1 MATLTNTKV
10 KDTYNQLLKTV
21 AGQIGGGFSVVED
34 GLGNSSGLGLST
46 SGVGVTKLTFI
57 NSPATATTE
66 YLGLFLN
73 SSNEVVQ
80 RELAVSAFTQPS
92 LIGGTGVYVSGNYTS
107 FTITNTAPEQTVS
120 FTGTDISIGGAY
132 PNFTLVNTA
141 PDQVVSISG
150 GQDINVTGTY
160 PSFTINHA
168 LGTISAIATDSG
180 IPAQV
185 AIVSANMGVRFEG
198 GTGIETIADDASKKV
213 TFVNTA
219 PDQVVSITGTNDA
232 TVTGTYPNF
241 NIDVV
246 AGSGSGVHEE
256 MIVGRPE
263 SEYILAPNS
272 GQIVAFSN
280 PDNASEETSYHFGT
294 APAKLALVTGNSEI
308 ENVSGSKVVVY
319 IDIVTGRNKRKSLGS
334 SPPPKQPGARIQ
346 TSVRKKKA
354 TRNRR
359 AKWVADTQN
368 KLTKLRLDSTIT
380 HTRIHASILA
390 SKGGTKKVSSDYRGR
405 CILCCGECSRPNP
418 PRHESPWGFKT
429 ARACDV
435 CGEYLCTN
443 EKKARWDGRTCWDV
457 WHQDEKLPEFPC
469 KSNK

>member
-73 SSNEVVQ
+73 ASNEVVQ
-80 RELAVSAFTQPS
+80 RELAASAFTLPS
-92 LIGGTGVYVSGNYTS
+92 IVAGSDISVTGGFPTFTVS
-107 FTITNTAPEQTVS
+107 NTAPDQVVT

-160 PSFTINHA
+160 PNFTVGHNI
-168 LGTISAIATDSG
+168 GSIGAIATDSG

-185 AIVSANMGVRFEG
+185 AMTGANVGVRFEG

-246 AGSGSGVHEE
+246 AGSSSGVHEE
-256 MIVGRPE
+256 VLVGVPE
-263 SEYILAPNS
+263 SEYILSGAGAQIIAFSAPN
-272 GQIVAFSN
+272 
-280 PDNASEETSYHFGT
+280 NADETTSYHFGT
-294 APAKLALVTGNSEI
+294 APAKLGLITGNSEI
-308 ENVSGSKVVVY
+308 ENLSGSKLVVY
-319 IDIVTGRNKRKSLGS
+319 IDISAFIIVDSPNSDIVYELQRFDGNTWSTVKSVSRYKGYTGEQVDSFWGIFNLD
-334 SPPPKQPGARIQ
+334 A
-346 TSVRKKKA
+346 VE
-354 TRNRR
+354 
-359 AKWVADTQN
+359 
-368 KLTKLRLDSTIT
+368 KLRI
-380 HTRIHASILA
+380 
-390 SKGGTKKVSSDYRGR
+390 VVNSSSGNVRLQPTTQIKFQVKEIGN
-405 CILCCGECSRPNP
+405 II
-418 PRHESPWGFKT
+418 
-429 ARACDV
+429 
-435 CGEYLCTN
+435 
-443 EKKARWDGRTCWDV
+443 
-457 WHQDEKLPEFPC
+457 
-469 KSNK
+469 

>member
-92 LIGGTGVYVSGNYTS
+92 LIGGTGVSVSGNYPS
-107 FTITNTAPEQTVS
+107 FTITNTAPDQTVS

-160 PSFTINHA
+160 PSFTINHT

-180 IPAQV
+180 VPAQV
-185 AIVSANMGVRFEG
+185 AIVSANMGVTFEG
-198 GTGIETIADDASKKV
+198 GTGIETIADDSTKTV

-219 PDQVVSITGTNDA
+219 PDKVVSITGTNDA

-256 MIVGRPE
+256 MLVGKPE
-263 SEYILAPNS
+263 NEYPIAPNGGS
-272 GQIVAFSN
+272 IVAFST
-280 PDNASEETSYHFGT
+280 PDNATEQTSYHFGT
-294 APAKLALVTGNSEI
+294 APAKLGLTTGNSEV
-308 ENVSGSKVVVY
+308 ENVSGSKIVVY
-319 IDIVTGRNKRKSLGS
+319 IDMSAYVAIDSPNSDISYILERFDGANWNLVQRVVRYKGYTGEQVDSFWGIFNLDA
-334 SPPPKQPGARIQ
+334 QE
-346 TSVRKKKA
+346 
-354 TRNRR
+354 
-359 AKWVADTQN
+359 
-368 KLTKLRLDSTIT
+368 KLRISVTSDSGNV
-380 HTRIHASILA
+380 RL
-390 SKGGTKKVSSDYRGR
+390 
-405 CILCCGECSRPNP
+405 
-418 PRHESPWGFKT
+418 
-429 ARACDV
+429 
-435 CGEYLCTN
+435 
-443 EKKARWDGRTCWDV
+443 
-457 WHQDEKLPEFPC
+457 LPSTQIKFQVKELG
-469 KSNK
+469 NII

>member
-21 AGQIGGGFSVVED
+21 AGQIGGGFSVIED
-34 GLGNSSGLGLST
+34 GLGNSSGLSLST
-46 SGVGVTKLTFI
+46 SGIGVTKLTFI
-57 NSPATATTE
+57 NSPATAATE

-73 SSNEVVQ
+73 ASNEVVQ

-92 LIGGTGVYVSGNYTS
+92 LTGGTGISVSGNYPS
-107 FTITNTAPEQTVS
+107 FTITNTAPDQTVS

-150 GQDINVTGTY
+150 GQNINVTGTY
-160 PSFTINHA
+160 PNFTVNH
-168 LGTISAIATDSG
+168 GIGSIGAIATDSG
-180 IPAQV
+180 VPAQV
-185 AIVSANMGVRFEG
+185 ALVAANIGVRFEG

-219 PDQVVSITGTNDA
+219 PDKVVSITGTNDA

-319 IDIVTGRNKRKSLGS
+319 IDMSAYVNVDSPNSDISYVLERFDGATWNLVQRVVRYKGYTGEQVDSFWGIFNLL
-334 SPPPKQPGARIQ
+334 
-346 TSVRKKKA
+346 A
-354 TRNRR
+354 TE
-359 AKWVADTQN
+359 
-368 KLTKLRLDSTIT
+368 KLRITVTSDSGNV
-380 HTRIHASILA
+380 RL
-390 SKGGTKKVSSDYRGR
+390 
-405 CILCCGECSRPNP
+405 
-418 PRHESPWGFKT
+418 SPSTQVKFQVKELG
-429 ARACDV
+429 
-435 CGEYLCTN
+435 N
-443 EKKARWDGRTCWDV
+443 II
-457 WHQDEKLPEFPC
+457 
-469 KSNK
+469 

>member
-10 KDTYNQLLKTV
+10 KDTYQTLLKTV
-21 AGQIGGGFSVVED
+21 AGQIGGGFSVIED
-34 GLGNSSGLGLST
+34 GLGNSSGLSLST
-46 SGVGVTKLTFI
+46 SGIGVTKLTFI

-73 SSNEVVQ
+73 ASNEVVQ

-92 LIGGTGVYVSGNYTS
+92 LTGGTGISVSGNYPS
-107 FTITNTAPEQTVS
+107 FTITNTAPDQTVS

-160 PSFTINHA
+160 PTFTVGHNI
-168 LGTISAIATDSG
+168 GSIGAIATDSG

-185 AIVSANMGVRFEG
+185 AMTGANVGVRFEG
-198 GTGIETIADDASKKV
+198 GTGIETIADDSTKKI

-219 PDQVVSITGTNDA
+219 PDQVVNITGTNDA

-241 NIDVV
+241 NVDVV

-256 MIVGRPE
+256 MLVGKPE
-263 SEYILAPNS
+263 FEYVLAPNGGS
-272 GQIVAFSN
+272 VVAFST
-280 PDNASEETSYHFGT
+280 PDNATEETSYHFGT

-319 IDIVTGRNKRKSLGS
+319 IDMSAYVAVDSPNSDISYVLERFDGATWNLVQRVVRYKGYTGEQVDSFWGIFNLL
-334 SPPPKQPGARIQ
+334 P
-346 TSVRKKKA
+346 VE
-354 TRNRR
+354 
-359 AKWVADTQN
+359 
-368 KLTKLRLDSTIT
+368 KLRISVTSQSGNVRLLPSTQIKFQVKELGN
-380 HTRIHASILA
+380 II
-390 SKGGTKKVSSDYRGR
+390 
-405 CILCCGECSRPNP
+405 
-418 PRHESPWGFKT
+418 
-429 ARACDV
+429 
-435 CGEYLCTN
+435 
-443 EKKARWDGRTCWDV
+443 
-457 WHQDEKLPEFPC
+457 
-469 KSNK
+469 

>member
-92 LIGGTGVYVSGNYTS
+92 LIGGTGVSVSGNYPS
-107 FTITNTAPEQTVS
+107 FTITNTAPDQTVS

-319 IDIVTGRNKRKSLGS
+319 IDMSAYVNVDSPNSDISYVLERFDGATWNLVQRVVRYKGYTGEQVDSFWGIFNLL
-334 SPPPKQPGARIQ
+334 
-346 TSVRKKKA
+346 A
-354 TRNRR
+354 TE
-359 AKWVADTQN
+359 
-368 KLTKLRLDSTIT
+368 KLRITVTSDSGNV
-380 HTRIHASILA
+380 RL
-390 SKGGTKKVSSDYRGR
+390 
-405 CILCCGECSRPNP
+405 
-418 PRHESPWGFKT
+418 SPSTQVKFQVKELG
-429 ARACDV
+429 
-435 CGEYLCTN
+435 N
-443 EKKARWDGRTCWDV
+443 II
-457 WHQDEKLPEFPC
+457 
-469 KSNK
+469 

>member
-10 KDTYNQLLKTV
+10 KDTYNQLLKTG
-21 AGQIGGGFSVVED
+21 AGQIGGGFSVIED
-34 GLGNSSGLGLST
+34 GLGNSSGLSLST
-46 SGVGVTKLTFI
+46 SGIGVTKLTFI
-57 NSPATATTE
+57 NSPATAATE

-73 SSNEVVQ
+73 ASNEVVQ

-92 LIGGTGVYVSGNYTS
+92 LTGGTGISVSGNYPS
-107 FTITNTAPEQTVS
+107 FTITNTAPDQTVS

-150 GQDINVTGTY
+150 GQNINVTGTY
-160 PSFTINHA
+160 PNFTVNH
-168 LGTISAIATDSG
+168 GIGSIGAIATDSG
-180 IPAQV
+180 VPAQV
-185 AIVSANMGVRFEG
+185 ALVAANIGVRFEG

-219 PDQVVSITGTNDA
+219 PDKVVSITGTNDA

-319 IDIVTGRNKRKSLGS
+319 IDMSAYVNVDSPNSDISYVLERFDGATWNLVQRVVRYKGYTGEQVDSFWGIFNLL
-334 SPPPKQPGARIQ
+334 
-346 TSVRKKKA
+346 A
-354 TRNRR
+354 TE
-359 AKWVADTQN
+359 
-368 KLTKLRLDSTIT
+368 KLRITVTSDSGNV
-380 HTRIHASILA
+380 RL
-390 SKGGTKKVSSDYRGR
+390 
-405 CILCCGECSRPNP
+405 
-418 PRHESPWGFKT
+418 SPSTQVKFQVKELG
-429 ARACDV
+429 
-435 CGEYLCTN
+435 N
-443 EKKARWDGRTCWDV
+443 II
-457 WHQDEKLPEFPC
+457 
-469 KSNK
+469 